1 MQLNSPVLTSN
12 HKVPSSTIDS
22 LPGRQFMSVR
32 NALVLFLA
40 LSTMSLLV
48 GCGSSSN
55 SATPPPTGGFSTSS
69 LSGTY
74 VFSFSGI
81 DFTPVG
87 GAPAQSNFAAAGI
100 LVASGGNFSSGSLID
115 LNDPA
120 LAAAA
125 GANSSVQLSLPATGS
140 YVVGADGRGNGTIDV
155 TINSVNVQLGIDF
168 VLSSTSGGL
177 ITRFDGNGTGSGSIN
192 LQTAGVGQS
201 SLAGSYSFGLNG
213 VDSDFNPLGAVGSFT
228 LDQNGNATGTED
240 FNDNGN
246 SANLTDVSLVS
257 PSAVL
262 AGSPGTAQLDGEAG
276 LLGALT
282 FDVWIVNSSQLVLI
296 ETDSSGNILAG
307 NAFVSTGQT
316 AFPSGQVVFTMT
328 GGSLSASSATQLPLY
343 TGGLF
348 TAAGGVVS
356 NGIQDANVDGTLATA
371 PSVGGAYS
379 SVGAR
384 TSLTLSGIY
393 NIITS
398 DQEPVTGSFG
408 FAAYPFNGGVFLLE
422 ADNLGGIE
430 AGVAYPQTSTSL
442 AASQGYA
449 LNLSGANGDGE
460 VDMIAEF
467 VTDSS
472 GGFSSGLYDA
482 NNAGILVSNEQLN
495 GSNSTPPTYV
505 NNSNGRGTISFPA
518 LQQVNNSVVDEI
530 SLIFYAVNDST
541 LIFMENDTDQGSV
554 GTLQL
559 QNASGS
565 SGAIR
570 PAFSMVRPAVAAH
583 GALRKKQ
590 K

>member
-1 MQLNSPVLTSN
+1 
-12 HKVPSSTIDS
+12 
-22 LPGRQFMSVR
+22 MSVR

-55 SATPPPTGGFSTSS
+55 SATPPPTGGFTTSS

-74 VFSFSGI
+74 VFSFAGI
-81 DFTPVG
+81 DITNSNL
-87 GAPAQSNFAAAGI
+87 SNFAVAGT
-100 LVASGGNFSSGSLID
+100 LVASGGSFSSGSVID
-115 LNDPA
+115 INDPA
-120 LAAAA
+120 LALAAS
-125 GANSSVQLSLPATGS
+125 ANSSVQTNLPATGS
-140 YVVGADGRGNGTIDV
+140 YVVGADGRGNGTINV

-177 ITRFDGNGTGSGSIN
+177 ITRFDGNGTGSGTFN
-192 LQTAGVGQS
+192 LQTASVGQS
-201 SLAGSYSFGLNG
+201 ALVGSYSFGLNG
-213 VDSDFNPLGAVGSFT
+213 VDFDGNPLASVGSFT
-228 LDQNGNATGTED
+228 LDGSGNATGTED

-246 SANLTDVSLVS
+246 SSNLTDLSLVS

-262 AGSPGTAQLDGEAG
+262 AGSPGTAQLDAEAG

-282 FDVWIVNSSQLVLI
+282 FDVWVVDETHLKLI
-296 ETDSSGNILAG
+296 ETDASGDILAG
-307 NAFVSTGQT
+307 DAFVSTGQT

-328 GGSLSASSATQLPLY
+328 GGALGANILSQNPTQLPLY

-348 TAAGGVVS
+348 TAQGGVIS
-356 NGIQDANVDGTLATA
+356 NGIQDANVDGELATA
-371 PSVGGAYS
+371 PSVGGGYS
-379 SVGAR
+379 TAGAR
-384 TSLTLSGIY
+384 TSLTLTGIY

-398 DQEPVTGSFG
+398 EEEPVTGTFG

-430 AGVAYPQTSTSL
+430 AGVAYPQTSTTI

-467 VTDSS
+467 VTNSS

-482 NNAGILVSNEQLN
+482 NNNGTDGGLVSNEQMN
-495 GSNSTPPTYV
+495 GNNSTPPTYA
-505 NNSNGRGTISFPA
+505 NNSNGRGIITFPA
-518 LQQVNNSVVDEI
+518 LQQVNNSAITSLD
-530 SLIFYAVNDST
+530 LIFYAVNDST

-554 GTLQL
+554 GILQL
-559 QNASGS
+559 QDASGS

-570 PAFSMVRPAVAAH
+570 PAFSMVRPAIRTH
-583 GALRKKQ
+583 GALRKK
-590 K
+590 KK

>member
-1 MQLNSPVLTSN
+1 
-12 HKVPSSTIDS
+12 
-22 LPGRQFMSVR
+22 MSVR

-48 GCGSSSN
+48 GCGNGGNSS
-55 SATPPPTGGFSTSS
+55 TPPPSGGFTNSS

-74 VFSFSGI
+74 VFYFSGI
-81 DFTPVG
+81 DFIDQTE
-87 GAPAQSNFAAAGI
+87 SNFAMAGTLI
-100 LVASGGNFSSGSLID
+100 ANGSGSFSSGSLMD
-115 LNDPA
+115 MNDPA

-125 GANSSVQLSLPATGS
+125 GASSSVLTSLPVIGS
-140 YVVGADGRGNGTIDV
+140 YSVSADGRGTGVLDV
-155 TINSVNVQLGIDF
+155 TVNGNQAQIGIDF
-168 VLSSTSGGL
+168 VLSSTAGGL
-177 ITRFDGNGTGSGSIN
+177 ISRFDPDGTGSGTIT

-201 SLAGSYSFGLNG
+201 ALANNSYSFGLNG
-213 VDSDFNPLGAVGSFT
+213 VDLDGDPLGAVGSFA
-228 LDQNGNATGTED
+228 LDGSGNATGTED

-246 SANLTDVSLVS
+246 SSNLTDVSLVT
-257 PSAVL
+257 PSNVL

-282 FDVWIVNSSQLVLI
+282 FDVWIVNSTQLVLI
-296 ETDSSGNILAG
+296 ETDSSENILVG
-307 NAFVSTGQT
+307 NAFLSTGQT

-328 GGSLSASSATQLPLY
+328 GGPLSGNPNNTSQVPIY

-348 TAAGGVVS
+348 TAQGGVVS
-356 NGIQDANVDGTLATA
+356 NGIQDANIAGNLATA
-371 PSVGGAYS
+371 QNVGGGYS

-384 TSLTLSGIY
+384 ALLTLTGIY
-393 NIITS
+393 NVITS
-398 DQEPVTGSFG
+398 DAPPVTGGFG
-408 FAAYPFNGGVFLLE
+408 FAAYPYNGGVFLLE

-467 VTDSS
+467 VTNSS

-482 NNAGILVSNEQLN
+482 NNAGELVSSAQLN
-495 GSNSTPPTYV
+495 GDNSTPPTYT
-505 NNSNGRGTISFPA
+505 NNANGRGAISFPA
-518 LQQVNNSVVDEI
+518 LQVNNNTSVINEL

-541 LIFMENDTDQGSV
+541 LVFMENDTDQGSV

-559 QNASGS
+559 QTGTGS
-565 SGAIR
+565 AGAVR
-570 PAFSMVRPAVAAH
+570 PAFSMVRPVVRSH
-583 GALRKKQ
+583 GTLRKK

>member
-1 MQLNSPVLTSN
+1 
-12 HKVPSSTIDS
+12 
-22 LPGRQFMSVR
+22 MSVR
-32 NALVLFLA
+32 NALVSFLA
-40 LSTMSLLV
+40 LSTLSLLV
-48 GCGSSSN
+48 GCGSSGN
-55 SATPPPTGGFSTSS
+55 SATPPPSGGFTTSS

-81 DFTPVG
+81 DITNDNL
-87 GAPAQSNFAAAGI
+87 SNFAVAGT
-100 LVASGGNFSSGSLID
+100 LVASSGNFSSGSLID
-115 LNDPA
+115 INDPA
-120 LAAAA
+120 LNVETLGLATPVQT
-125 GANSSVQLSLPATGS
+125 SVPVTGS
-140 YVVGADGRGNGTIDV
+140 YVVGADGRGNGTLNA
-155 TINSVNVQLGIDF
+155 TINGNQVQFGIDF
-168 VLSSTSGGL
+168 VLNSTSGGL
-177 ITRFDGNGTGSGSIN
+177 ITRFDSNGTGSGTIN

-201 SLAGSYSFGLNG
+201 AMVGSYSFGLNG
-213 VDSDFNPLGAVGSFT
+213 ADPDSNPLGAVGSFT
-228 LDQNGNATGTED
+228 LDANGNATGTED
-240 FNDNGN
+240 FNDDGI

-262 AGSPGTAQLDGEAG
+262 AGSPGTAQLDGDAG

-282 FDVWIVNSSQLVLI
+282 FDVWVVNSSQLVLI

-307 NAFVSTGQT
+307 DAFASTGQT

-328 GGSLSASSATQLPLY
+328 GGALGANIATETPTQLPLF

-348 TAAGGVVS
+348 TAQGGVIS
-356 NGIQDANVDGTLATA
+356 NGIQDANIDATLATA

-379 SVGAR
+379 SVGVR
-384 TSLTLSGIY
+384 TSLTLTGIY

-398 DQEPVTGSFG
+398 EEEPVTGSFG

-449 LNLSGANGDGE
+449 LNLSGANSNGE

-467 VTDSS
+467 VTNSS

-482 NNAGILVSNEQLN
+482 NNMGSVGGLISNAQLN
-495 GSNSTPPTYV
+495 GNNSTPPTYA
-505 NNSNGRGTISFPA
+505 NNSNGRGMISFPA
-518 LQQVNNSVVDEI
+518 LQTNDNTNGVDEL
-530 SLIFYAVNDST
+530 SFLFYAVNDST
-541 LIFMENDTDQGSV
+541 LIFMENDTGQGSV

-570 PAFSMVRPAVAAH
+570 PAFSMVRPAVTAH

>member
-1 MQLNSPVLTSN
+1 
-12 HKVPSSTIDS
+12 
-22 LPGRQFMSVR
+22 MSVR

-55 SATPPPTGGFSTSS
+55 SATPPPTGGFTTSS

-74 VFSFSGI
+74 VFSFAGI
-81 DFTPVG
+81 DITNSNL
-87 GAPAQSNFAAAGI
+87 SNFAVAGT
-100 LVASGGNFSSGSLID
+100 LVASGGSFSSGSVID
-115 LNDPA
+115 INDPA
-120 LAAAA
+120 LALAAS
-125 GANSSVQLSLPATGS
+125 ANSSVQTNLPATGS
-140 YVVGADGRGNGTIDV
+140 YVVGADGRGNGTINV

-177 ITRFDGNGTGSGSIN
+177 ITRFDGNGTGSGTFN
-192 LQTAGVGQS
+192 LQTASVGQS
-201 SLAGSYSFGLNG
+201 ALVGSYSFGLNG
-213 VDSDFNPLGAVGSFT
+213 VDFDGNPLASVGSFT
-228 LDQNGNATGTED
+228 LDGSGNATGTED

-246 SANLTDVSLVS
+246 SSNLTDLSLVS

-262 AGSPGTAQLDGEAG
+262 AGSPGTAQLDAEAG

-282 FDVWIVNSSQLVLI
+282 FDVWVVDETHLKLI
-296 ETDSSGNILAG
+296 ETDASGDILAG
-307 NAFVSTGQT
+307 DAFVSTGQT

-328 GGSLSASSATQLPLY
+328 GGALGANIISQNPTQLPLY

-348 TAAGGVVS
+348 TAQGGVIS
-356 NGIQDANVDGTLATA
+356 NGIQDANVDGELATA
-371 PSVGGAYS
+371 PSVGGGYS
-379 SVGAR
+379 TAGAR
-384 TSLTLSGIY
+384 TSLTLTGIY

-398 DQEPVTGSFG
+398 EEEPVTGTFG

-430 AGVAYPQTSTSL
+430 AGVAYPQTSTTI

-467 VTDSS
+467 VTNSS

-482 NNAGILVSNEQLN
+482 NNNGTDGGLVSNEQMN
-495 GSNSTPPTYV
+495 GNNSTPPTYA
-505 NNSNGRGTISFPA
+505 NNSNGRGIITFPA
-518 LQQVNNSVVDEI
+518 LQQVNNSAITSLD
-530 SLIFYAVNDST
+530 LIFYAVNDST

-554 GTLQL
+554 GILQL
-559 QNASGS
+559 QDASGS

-570 PAFSMVRPAVAAH
+570 PAFSMVRPAIRTH
-583 GALRKKQ
+583 GALRKK
-590 K
+590 KK